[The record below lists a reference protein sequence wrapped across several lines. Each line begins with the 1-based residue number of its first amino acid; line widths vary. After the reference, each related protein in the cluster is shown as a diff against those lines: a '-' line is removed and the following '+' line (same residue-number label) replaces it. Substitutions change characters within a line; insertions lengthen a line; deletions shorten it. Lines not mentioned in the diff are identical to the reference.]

1 MSSIIHLFF
10 TNNTLLKPPHIH
22 SFPSLRNGMV
32 KSWFSQMSPSLQ
44 LIHKSLVNCELAPES
59 DDRFK

>member
-1 MSSIIHLFF
+1 
-10 TNNTLLKPPHIH
+10 
-22 SFPSLRNGMV
+22 MV

-59 DDRFK
+59 EERFKYAPSFSSNV

>member
-1 MSSIIHLFF
+1 
-10 TNNTLLKPPHIH
+10 
-22 SFPSLRNGMV
+22 MV

-59 DDRFK
+59 EERFKYALSFSSNL